1 MLTSCYA
8 VEGQSDKFEG
18 FILIV
23 DDYSLNILNQTI
35 KMRETLEK
43 GVYGIEKIQLKRKPF
58 PRLNAVYFVQP
69 TIENLR
75 KIADDFNAKD
85 PEELQKLQ
93 DRKKLG
99 FKLSFMPDEEKG
111 LTSEEPL
118 KP

>member
-8 VEGQSDKFEG
+8 VEGHSDKFEG

-43 GVYGIEKIQLKRKPF
+43 GVYGIEKIQLNRKPF
-58 PRLNAVYFVQP
+58 PRLNAVYFIQP

-85 PEELQKLQ
+85 PEE
-93 DRKKLG
+93 
-99 FKLSFMPDEEKG
+99 
-111 LTSEEPL
+111 
-118 KP
+118 